1 MENSD
6 VEIMEQQTD
15 IYQDSVVFIT
25 GATGFVGKTLLEK
38 LLWSFPQIKRIYMLI
53 RPKGGLSVEERFRT
67 FLQNPIFERL
77 RDSHPERLAK
87 ILHFSGNIED
97 DNFGLNE
104 TDKRVLCAE
113 VNIIFHSAAT
123 VRFNE
128 CLKVAARVNSQ
139 ATYNLLE
146 LCREMTQLKSFLYVS
161 TAYCNP
167 GRKYVD
173 EKVYPTMPPVDWRQ
187 FLTCT
192 QKIPD
197 DYLNRLADYIKG
209 PHVNTY
215 TFTKSIAEQI
225 VNAYRHVIPIVI
237 VRPSIVTAAY
247 REPYPGWIDN
257 IQAISG
263 IMMEIGK
270 GGISSILGDKDL
282 ICDIIPVDFV
292 VNAMIMMV
300 GKAKLGRYVI
310 TFPLPSPKIHG
321 TFCFISLSICN
332 ATSGVTNP
340 ITWQHLGDLTMKWS
354 RIYPTKRMIM
364 FPNFKYR
371 CSAIQHEIA
380 VWVLH
385 FIPALLMD
393 LRTLVL
399 GQKKRMVT
407 PIAKKFR
414 QACLAGSFFSLNE
427 WIFQNK
433 SRFYFKEVLESGA
446 YPMLYWN
453 LDELDYDD
461 YVRRHMIG
469 INKYLHREKFTVDA
483 NKFMVTRVYWLWIF
497 LHVLFYLLLVYVI
510 F

>member
-1 MENSD
+1 METDN
-6 VEIMEQQTD
+6 MEVKLD
-15 IYQDSVVFIT
+15 IYRDSVVFIT
-25 GATGFVGKTLLEK
+25 GATGFVGKALLEK
-38 LLWSFPQIKRIYMLI
+38 LLWSFPQIERIYMLI
-53 RPKGGLSVEERFRT
+53 RPKAGVGAEQRFQN
-67 FLQNPIFERL
+67 FLQNGIFERL
-77 RDSHPERLAK
+77 RTSYPDRLKK
-87 ILHFSGNIED
+87 IAYFPGNIED

-104 TDKRVLCAE
+104 LDKLKLCGQ

-128 CLKVAARVNSQ
+128 CLKVAARVNSV

-146 LCREMTQLKSFLYVS
+146 MCREMTQLKSFLYVS

-173 EKVYPTMPPVDWRQ
+173 ECIYPTLPPVDWLQ

-192 QKIPD
+192 KKIPD
-197 DYLNRLADYIKG
+197 DYLNRMADYIKG

-225 VNAYRHVIPIVI
+225 VNSYKDLIPIVI

-247 REPYPGWIDN
+247 KEPYPGWIDN
-257 IQAISG
+257 VQAISG

-270 GGISSILGDKDL
+270 GGISSILGDKNL

-300 GKAKLGRYVI
+300 HKAELGSI
-310 TFPLPSPKIHG
+310 
-321 TFCFISLSICN
+321 SICN

-340 ITWQHLGDLTMKWS
+340 ISWQRLGELTMKWS

-371 CSAIQHEIA
+371 RSPWKHELA
-380 VWVLH
+380 VWMLH
-385 FIPALLMD
+385 FVPAIIMD
-393 LRTLVL
+393 LRTLLL
-399 GQKKRMVT
+399 GQKKRFVT
-407 PIAKKFR
+407 PVASKFR

-427 WIFQNK
+427 WIFKNR
-433 SRFYFKEVLESGA
+433 SRYYFKDLIENGTFR
-446 YPMLYWN
+446 MLYWN

-461 YVRRHMIG
+461 YVRCHMIG
-469 INKYLHREKFTVDA
+469 INRYLHREKFTIDA
-483 NKFMVTRVYWLWIF
+483 NKMQVTRVYWFWIF
-497 LHVLFYLLLVYVI
+497 AHLFFYMMVIYVVLWSV
-510 F
+510 

>member
-1 MENSD
+1 MCQSMEIVSTEPKMD
-6 VEIMEQQTD
+6 LYREAI
-15 IYQDSVVFIT
+15 VFIT
-25 GATGFVGKTLLEK
+25 GATGFVGKALLEK

-53 RPKGGLSVEERFRT
+53 RPKGGITAEQRFQN
-67 FLQNPIFERL
+67 FLHNGIFERL
-77 RDSHPERLAK
+77 RSSYPERLKK
-87 ILHFSGNIED
+87 IAFFPGNIED

-104 TDKRVLCAE
+104 LDRLELCAQ

-128 CLKVAARVNSQ
+128 CLKVAARVNSV

-146 LCREMTQLKSFLYVS
+146 MCKEMPQLKSFLYVS

-173 EKVYPTMPPVDWRQ
+173 ERIYPTLPPVDWLQ

-192 QKIPD
+192 KKIPD
-197 DYLNRLADYIKG
+197 EYLNRMADYIKG

-225 VNAYRHVIPIVI
+225 VNSYKDLIPIVI

-247 REPYPGWIDN
+247 KEPYPGWIDN

-270 GGISSILGDKDL
+270 GGISSILGDKNL

-300 GKAKLGRYVI
+300 HKAQLGSI
-310 TFPLPSPKIHG
+310 
-321 TFCFISLSICN
+321 SICN

-340 ITWQHLGDLTMKWS
+340 ISWQRLGQLTMKWS

-371 CSAIQHEIA
+371 RSAFKHEVA
-380 VWVLH
+380 VWLLH
-385 FIPALLMD
+385 FVPAILMD
-393 LRTLVL
+393 LSTLVL
-399 GQKKRMVT
+399 KQKKRLVT
-407 PIAKKFR
+407 PIASKFR

-427 WIFQNK
+427 WIFKNR
-433 SRFYFKEVLESGA
+433 SRYYFKDLIENGTF
-446 YPMLYWN
+446 PMLYWN
-453 LDELDYDD
+453 LDELNYDD

-469 INKYLHREKFTVDA
+469 INKYLHREKSTINA
-483 NKFMVTRVYWLWIF
+483 NKMHVTRVYWFWIF
-497 LHVLFYLLLVYVI
+497 AHIFFYMLIAYVLML
-510 F
+510 

>member
-1 MENSD
+1 MENAK
-6 VEIMEQQTD
+6 VENKTD
-15 IYQDSVVFIT
+15 IYHDSVVFIT

-53 RPKGGLSVEERFRT
+53 RPKGGVSVKDRFQA
-67 FLQNPIFERL
+67 FLQNRIFERL
-77 RDSHPERLAK
+77 RAEHPERLKK
-87 ILHFSGNIED
+87 IFHFAGNIED
-97 DNFGLNE
+97 DNFGLSE
-104 TDKRVLCAE
+104 PDRARLCGE

-146 LCREMTQLKSFLYVS
+146 LCREMTQLRSFLYVS

-173 EKVYPTMPPVDWRQ
+173 EEVYPTLPPVDWRQ

-192 QKIPD
+192 KKVPD
-197 DYLNRLADYIKG
+197 DYLNHLADYIKG

-225 VNAYRHVIPIVI
+225 VNAYKDVIPIVI

-257 IQAISG
+257 VQAISG

-270 GGISSILGDKDL
+270 GGISSILGDKDM

-292 VNAMIMMV
+292 VNAMIMMIN
-300 GKAKLGRYVI
+300 KAKLG
-310 TFPLPSPKIHG
+310 
-321 TFCFISLSICN
+321 SLSICN

-340 ITWQHLGDLTMKWS
+340 ITWQHLGELTMKWS

-371 CSAIQHEIA
+371 RSASRHELA
-380 VWVLH
+380 VWLLH
-385 FIPALLMD
+385 FVPALLMD
-393 LRTLVL
+393 LRTLL
-399 GQKKRMVT
+399 LSQKKRMVT

-427 WIFQNK
+427 WIFKNK
-433 SRFYFKEVLESGA
+433 SRFYFKEQIENGTFS
-446 YPMLYWN
+446 MLYWN
-453 LDELDYDD
+453 LEDLDYDD

-469 INKYLHREKFTVDA
+469 INKYLHRENFTVDS
-483 NKFMVTRVYWLWIF
+483 NKLMVTKVYWVWIF
-497 LHVLFYLLLVYVI
+497 LHLCFYMLLIYVI

>member
-1 MENSD
+1 MEPPL
-6 VEIMEQQTD
+6 D
-15 IYQDSVVFIT
+15 IYKDAVVFIT
-25 GATGFVGKTLLEK
+25 GATGFVGKALLEK

-53 RPKGGLSVEERFRT
+53 RSKAGIVPEERFQN
-67 FLQNPIFERL
+67 FLKNGIFLRL
-77 RDSHPERLAK
+77 RSSHPERLKK
-87 ILHFSGNIED
+87 IAYFAGNIEA

-104 TDKRVLCAE
+104 RDRSELCAQ

-128 CLKVAARVNSQ
+128 CLSVAARVNSV

-146 LCREMTQLKSFLYVS
+146 MCSDMRQLKRFLYVS

-173 EKVYPTMPPVDWRQ
+173 ECIYPTLPPVDWQ
-187 FLTCT
+187 HFLRCT
-192 QKIPD
+192 KKIPEE
-197 DYLNRLADYIKG
+197 YLNRLADYIKG

-225 VNAYRHVIPIVI
+225 VSSYKDIIPIVI

-270 GGISSILGDKDL
+270 GGISSILGDKNL

-300 GKAKLGRYVI
+300 HKAQLGSI
-310 TFPLPSPKIHG
+310 
-321 TFCFISLSICN
+321 SICN

-340 ITWQHLGDLTMKWS
+340 ISWQRLGELTMKWS

-371 CSAIQHEIA
+371 RGAMMHELA
-380 VWVLH
+380 VWMLH
-385 FIPALLMD
+385 FVPALFID
-393 LRTLVL
+393 LRTLLL
-399 GQKKRMVT
+399 GPKKRFVT

-427 WIFQNK
+427 WIFKNR
-433 SRFYFKEVLESGA
+433 SRFYFKHLIENDTF
-446 YPMLYWN
+446 PMLYWN
-453 LDELDYDD
+453 LDELNYDD
-461 YVRRHMIG
+461 YVRCHMIG
-469 INKYLHREKFTVDA
+469 INKYLHREQFTVDA
-483 NKFMVTRVYWLWIF
+483 NKMQVTRIYWMWIF
-497 LHVLFYLLLVYVI
+497 GHLCFLLLLVYVLL
-510 F
+510 

>member
-1 MENSD
+1 MEKTR
-6 VEIMEQQTD
+6 VENPMD
-15 IYQDSVVFIT
+15 IYHDSVIFIT

-53 RPKGGLSVEERFRT
+53 RPKGGVSVKQRFQE
-67 FLQNPIFERL
+67 FLQNRIFERL
-77 RDSHPERLAK
+77 RAEHPERLKK
-87 ILHFSGNIED
+87 IFHFAGNIED
-97 DNFGLNE
+97 DNFGLSE
-104 TDKRVLCAE
+104 PDRVRLCDE

-146 LCREMTQLKSFLYVS
+146 LCREMTQLRSFLYVS

-173 EKVYPTMPPVDWRQ
+173 EEVYPTLPPVEWRQ

-192 QKIPD
+192 KKIPE
-197 DYLNRLADYIKG
+197 DYLNQLSVYIKG

-225 VNAYRHVIPIVI
+225 VNAYKDVIPIVI

-270 GGISSILGDKDL
+270 GGISSILGDKDM

-292 VNAMIMMV
+292 VNAMIMMIN
-300 GKAKLGRYVI
+300 KAKLG
-310 TFPLPSPKIHG
+310 
-321 TFCFISLSICN
+321 SLSICN

-340 ITWQHLGDLTMKWS
+340 ITWQHLGELTMKWS

-371 CSAIQHEIA
+371 RSASQHELA
-380 VWVLH
+380 VWMLH
-385 FIPALLMD
+385 FVPALLMD
-393 LRTLVL
+393 LRTLL
-399 GQKKRMVT
+399 LSQKKRMVT
-407 PIAKKFR
+407 PIARKFR

-427 WIFQNK
+427 WIFKNK
-433 SRFYFKEVLESGA
+433 SRYYFKEQIENGTF
-446 YPMLYWN
+446 PMLYWN
-453 LDELDYDD
+453 LEDLDYDE

-469 INKYLHREKFTVDA
+469 INKYLHRENFTVDS
-483 NKFMVTRVYWLWIF
+483 NKLMVTKVYWVWIF
-497 LHVLFYLLLVYVI
+497 LHLCFYMLLIYVI

>member
-1 MENSD
+1 M
-6 VEIMEQQTD
+6 
-15 IYQDSVVFIT
+15 T
-25 GATGFVGKTLLEK
+25 GATGFVGKALLEK
-38 LLWSFPQIKRIYMLI
+38 LLWSFPQIKRVYMLI
-53 RPKGGLSVEERFRT
+53 RPKAGLTAAERFQQ
-67 FLQNPIFERL
+67 FLQNGIFLRL
-77 RDSHPERLAK
+77 RNSFPERLKK
-87 ILHFSGNIED
+87 IAYFPGNIED
-97 DNFGLNE
+97 DNFGLNAADRRE
-104 TDKRVLCAE
+104 LCAQ

-128 CLKVAARVNSQ
+128 CLKVAARVNSV

-146 LCREMTQLKSFLYVS
+146 MCREMEHLKSFLYVS

-173 EKVYPTMPPVDWRQ
+173 ERIYPTLPPVDWLQ

-225 VNAYRHVIPIVI
+225 VNSYRHLIPIVI

-270 GGISSILGDKDL
+270 GGISSILGDKSL

-300 GKAKLGRYVI
+300 HKAQLGSI
-310 TFPLPSPKIHG
+310 
-321 TFCFISLSICN
+321 SICN

-340 ITWQHLGDLTMKWS
+340 ISWQRLGELTMKWA
-354 RIYPTKRMIM
+354 RIYPSKRMIM

-371 CSAIQHEIA
+371 RNPLKHELA
-380 VWVLH
+380 VWLLH
-385 FIPALLMD
+385 FVPAILMD
-393 LRTLVL
+393 LRTLLL
-399 GQKKRMVT
+399 GKKKRLVT
-407 PIAKKFR
+407 PIAGKFR
-414 QACLAGSFFSLNE
+414 QACLAGAFFSLNE
-427 WIFQNK
+427 WIFKNR
-433 SRFYFKEVLESGA
+433 SRYYFKELIDNKTF
-446 YPMLYWN
+446 PMLYWN
-453 LDELDYDD
+453 LDELNYDD

-469 INKYLHREKFTVDA
+469 INRYLHREDFTMES
-483 NKFMVTRVYWLWIF
+483 NKMHVTRIYWFWIF
-497 LHVLFYLLLVYVI
+497 AHLCFYMLLVYVLL
-510 F
+510 

>member
-1 MENSD
+1 RFQIAE
-6 VEIMEQQTD
+6 MEQKPN
-15 IYQDSVVFIT
+15 IYDDAVVFIT
-25 GATGFVGKTLLEK
+25 GATGFVGKALLEK
-38 LLWSFPQIKRIYMLI
+38 LLWSFPQINRIYMLI
-53 RPKGGLSVEERFRT
+53 RPKAGIGVRERFES
-67 FLQNPIFERL
+67 FLLNGIFERL
-77 RDSHPERLAK
+77 RASYPERLNK
-87 ILHFSGNIED
+87 ISYLAGNIED

-104 TDKRVLCAE
+104 LDRAELCAE

-128 CLKVAARVNSQ
+128 CLKVAARVNSV

-146 LCREMTQLKSFLYVS
+146 LCKQMTRLKSFLYVS

-173 EKVYPTMPPVDWRQ
+173 ERIYPTLPPVNWMQ

-192 QKIPD
+192 RKIPD
-197 DYLNRLADYIKG
+197 DYLNRLADYITG

-225 VNAYRHVIPIVI
+225 VNAYKDLLPIVI

-270 GGISSILGDKDL
+270 GGISSILGDGRL

-292 VNAMIMMV
+292 VNAMIMMAQKAVV
-300 GKAKLGRYVI
+300 GRI
-310 TFPLPSPKIHG
+310 
-321 TFCFISLSICN
+321 SICN

-340 ITWQHLGDLTMKWS
+340 ISWQRLGNLTMKWS

-371 CSAIQHEIA
+371 RGALRHELA
-380 VWVLH
+380 VWMLH
-385 FIPALLMD
+385 FGPAILMD
-393 LRTLVL
+393 LRTLLL
-399 GQKKRMVT
+399 GQKKRLVT

-427 WIFQNK
+427 WIFQNS
-433 SRFYFKEVLESGA
+433 SRYYFQELIENGTF
-446 YPMLYWN
+446 PMLYWN
-453 LDELDYDD
+453 LDELNYDD

-469 INKYLHREKFTVDA
+469 INKYLHRENFNVDA
-483 NKFMVTRVYWLWIF
+483 NKIQVTKTYWLWIF
-497 LHVLFYLLLVYVI
+497 LHLISYMLLIYVLI
-510 F
+510 

>member
-1 MENSD
+1 MENAKAKNQ
-6 VEIMEQQTD
+6 MD
-15 IYQDSVVFIT
+15 IYHDSVIFIT

-53 RPKGGLSVEERFRT
+53 RPKGGVCVKQRFQD
-67 FLQNPIFERL
+67 FLQNRIFERL
-77 RDSHPERLAK
+77 RTEHPERLRK
-87 ILHFSGNIED
+87 IFHFAGNIED
-97 DNFGLNE
+97 DNFGLAE
-104 TDKRVLCAE
+104 PDRVRLCGE

-146 LCREMTQLKSFLYVS
+146 LCREMTQLRSFLYVS

-173 EKVYPTMPPVDWRQ
+173 EEVYPTLPPVDWRQ

-192 QKIPD
+192 RKIPD
-197 DYLNRLADYIKG
+197 DYLNQLADYIKG

-225 VNAYRHVIPIVI
+225 VNAYKDVIPIVI

-270 GGISSILGDKDL
+270 GGISSILGDKDM

-292 VNAMIMMV
+292 VNAMIMMIN
-300 GKAKLGRYVI
+300 KAKLG
-310 TFPLPSPKIHG
+310 
-321 TFCFISLSICN
+321 SLSICN

-340 ITWQHLGDLTMKWS
+340 ITWQHLGELTMKWS

-371 CSAIQHEIA
+371 RSASKHELA
-380 VWVLH
+380 VWMLH
-385 FIPALLMD
+385 FVPALLMD
-393 LRTLVL
+393 LRTLL
-399 GQKKRMVT
+399 LSQKRRMVT

-427 WIFQNK
+427 WIFKNK
-433 SRFYFKEVLESGA
+433 SRYYFKEQIENGTF
-446 YPMLYWN
+446 PMLYWN
-453 LDELDYDD
+453 LEDLDYDD

-469 INKYLHREKFTVDA
+469 INKYLHRENFTVDS
-483 NKFMVTRVYWLWIF
+483 NKLMVTKVYWVWIF
-497 LHVLFYLLLVYVI
+497 LHLCFYMLLIYVI

>member
-1 MENSD
+1 MDNAEVST
-6 VEIMEQQTD
+6 VEHQTD
-15 IYQDSVVFIT
+15 IYQDAVVFIT
-25 GATGFVGKTLLEK
+25 GATGFVGKSLLEK

-53 RPKGGLSVEERFRT
+53 RPKGGVTVEERFRG

-77 RDSHPERLAK
+77 KSEHPTQLKK
-87 ILHFSGNIED
+87 IFHFSGNIED

-104 TDKRVLCAE
+104 SDRSVLCAE

-128 CLKVAARVNSQ
+128 CLKVSARVNSQ

-146 LCREMTQLKSFLYVS
+146 LCRQMPQLRSFLYVS

-173 EKVYPTMPPVDWRQ
+173 EQVYPTMPPVDWRQ
-187 FLTCT
+187 FLAAT

-225 VNAYRHVIPIVI
+225 VNAYKDVIPIVI

-300 GKAKLGRYVI
+300 GKAKLG
-310 TFPLPSPKIHG
+310 
-321 TFCFISLSICN
+321 SLSICN

-340 ITWQHLGDLTMKWS
+340 ITWQHLGELTMKWS
-354 RIYPTKRMIM
+354 RIYPTRRMIM

-371 CSAIQHEIA
+371 CSAFNHELA
-380 VWVLH
+380 VWILH
-385 FIPALLMD
+385 FMPALLMD
-393 LRTLVL
+393 LQTLL
-399 GQKKRMVT
+399 LAQKKRLVT

-427 WIFQNK
+427 WIFKNK
-433 SRFYFKEVLESGA
+433 SRFYFKEIIENGT
-446 YPMLYWN
+446 YPTLYWN
-453 LDELDYDD
+453 LEELDYDD

-469 INKYLHREKFTVDA
+469 INKYLHREKFTVDS
-483 NKFMVTRVYWLWIF
+483 NKFMVTRIYWFWIF
-497 LHVLFYLLLVYVI
+497 LHLMFYMMLVYI
-510 F
+510 AF

>member
-1 MENSD
+1 MDNAEVGIVNC
-6 VEIMEQQTD
+6 QPD
-15 IYQDSVVFIT
+15 IYDDAVVFIT

-38 LLWSFPQIKRIYMLI
+38 LLWSFPRIKRIYMLI
-53 RPKGGLSVEERFRT
+53 RPKGGVTVQERFRG

-77 RDSHPERLAK
+77 TTEHPERLKK
-87 ILHFSGNIED
+87 IFYFSGNIED
-97 DNFGLNE
+97 DNFGKTLEITNETTSAHQRPPPTGLNE
-104 TDKRVLCAE
+104 SDRAVLCAE

-128 CLKVAARVNSQ
+128 CLKVSARVNSQ
-139 ATYNLLE
+139 ATFNLLE
-146 LCREMTQLKSFLYVS
+146 LCREMAQLRSFLYVS

-173 EKVYPTMPPVDWRQ
+173 EQVYPTMPPVDWRQ
-187 FLTCT
+187 FLACT

-270 GGISSILGDKDL
+270 GGISSILGDKNL

-300 GKAKLGRYVI
+300 SKAQLG
-310 TFPLPSPKIHG
+310 
-321 TFCFISLSICN
+321 SLSICN

-340 ITWQHLGDLTMKWS
+340 ITWQRLGELTMKWS
-354 RIYPTKRMIM
+354 RIYPTRRMIM

-371 CSAIQHEIA
+371 CSSMKHEVA

-385 FIPALLMD
+385 FVPALLMD
-393 LRTLVL
+393 LRTLL
-399 GQKKRMVT
+399 LAQKKRLVT

-427 WIFQNK
+427 WIFKNK
-433 SRFYFKEVLESGA
+433 SRFYFKELINNGT
-446 YPMLYWN
+446 YPTLYWN
-453 LDELDYDD
+453 LEELDYDD

-483 NKFMVTRVYWLWIF
+483 NKFMVTRIYWFWIF
-497 LHVLFYLLLVYVI
+497 LHLLFYMMLVLFI

>member
-1 MENSD
+1 MEA
-6 VEIMEQQTD
+6 QLD
-15 IYQDSVVFIT
+15 IYKDAVVFIT
-25 GATGFVGKTLLEK
+25 GATGFVGKALLEK

-53 RPKGGLSVEERFRT
+53 RAKAGVSPEQRFQN
-67 FLQNPIFERL
+67 FLQNGIFQRL
-77 RDSHPERLAK
+77 RTEYPERLQK
-87 ILHFSGNIED
+87 ISYFAGNIED

-104 TDKRVLCAE
+104 RNRGELCAQ

-128 CLKVAARVNSQ
+128 CLNVAARVNSV
-139 ATYNLLE
+139 ATFNLLE
-146 LCREMTQLKSFLYVS
+146 MCRDMRELRRFLYVS

-173 EKVYPTMPPVDWRQ
+173 ECIYPTLPPVDWQQ
-187 FLTCT
+187 FLSCT
-192 QKIPD
+192 RKIPEE
-197 DYLNRLADYIKG
+197 YLNRLADYIKG

-225 VNAYRHVIPIVI
+225 VNSYRHLIPIVI

-300 GKAKLGRYVI
+300 HKAELGSI
-310 TFPLPSPKIHG
+310 
-321 TFCFISLSICN
+321 SICN

-340 ITWQHLGDLTMKWS
+340 ISWQRLGDLTMKWA

-371 CSAIQHEIA
+371 RGALRHELA
-380 VWVLH
+380 VWMLH
-385 FIPALLMD
+385 FVPALFMD
-393 LRTLVL
+393 VRTLLL
-399 GQKKRMVT
+399 GSKQRFVT

-427 WIFQNK
+427 WIFKNR
-433 SRFYFKEVLESGA
+433 SRLYFKHLIDNGTF
-446 YPMLYWN
+446 PMLYWN
-453 LDELDYDD
+453 LEELNYDD

-483 NKFMVTRVYWLWIF
+483 NKMQVTRIYWFWIF
-497 LHVLFYLLLVYVI
+497 AHLCFYMLLVYVLL
-510 F
+510 

>member
-1 MENSD
+1 MDSTEL
-6 VEIMEQQTD
+6 EIMDQQPD

-53 RPKGGLSVEERFRT
+53 RPKGGVTVEERFRV

-77 RDSHPERLAK
+77 RSNHPDRLKK
-87 ILHFSGNIED
+87 IFHFSGNIED

-104 TDKRVLCAE
+104 SDRKVLCAE

-146 LCREMTQLKSFLYVS
+146 LCREMTHLRSFLYVS

-173 EKVYPTMPPVDWRQ
+173 EVVYPTMPPVDWRQ
-187 FLTCT
+187 FLAAT

-225 VNAYRHVIPIVI
+225 VNAYKNVIPIVI

-300 GKAKLGRYVI
+300 GKAKLG
-310 TFPLPSPKIHG
+310 
-321 TFCFISLSICN
+321 SLSICN

-340 ITWQHLGDLTMKWS
+340 ITWQHLGELTMKWS
-354 RIYPTKRMIM
+354 RIYPTRRMIM

-371 CSAIQHEIA
+371 CSAFKHELA
-380 VWVLH
+380 VWALH
-385 FIPALLMD
+385 FVPALLMD

-399 GQKKRMVT
+399 AQKKRLVT

-427 WIFQNK
+427 WIFKNQ
-433 SRFYFKEVLESGA
+433 SRYYFREVIKNGL

-469 INKYLHREKFTVDA
+469 INKYLHREKFTFES
-483 NKFMVTRVYWLWIF
+483 NKLMVTRVYWFWIF
-497 LHVLFYLLLVYVI
+497 LHLLSYLLLVYVI

>member
-1 MENSD
+1 MDNSKVQNM
-6 VEIMEQQTD
+6 VEKSD
-15 IYQDSVVFIT
+15 IYNDSVVFIT
-25 GATGFVGKTLLEK
+25 GATGFVGKALLEK

-53 RPKGGLSVEERFRT
+53 RPKNGIPVEQRFQG
-67 FLQNPIFERL
+67 FLRNTIFERL
-77 RDSHPERLAK
+77 REAHPERMKK
-87 ILHFSGNIED
+87 ISYFAGNIED
-97 DNFGLNE
+97 DNFGLNAS
-104 TDKRVLCAE
+104 DRVELCSE

-128 CLKVAARVNSQ
+128 CLKVAARVNSV

-146 LCREMTQLKSFLYVS
+146 LCRNMKQLKSFLYVS

-173 EKVYPTMPPVDWRQ
+173 EKIYPTMPPVDWLQ

-192 QKIPD
+192 RKIPEE
-197 DYLNRLADYIKG
+197 YLNRLADYIKG

-225 VNAYRHVIPIVI
+225 VNSYRHIIPIVI

-270 GGISSILGDKDL
+270 GGISSILGDKDM

-292 VNAMIMMV
+292 VNAMIMMIH
-300 GKAKLGRYVI
+300 KSRLGSI
-310 TFPLPSPKIHG
+310 
-321 TFCFISLSICN
+321 SICN

-340 ITWQHLGDLTMKWS
+340 ITWQRLGDLTMKWS

-371 CSAIQHEIA
+371 RNALKHELA
-380 VWVLH
+380 VWLLH
-385 FIPALLMD
+385 FVPALLMD
-393 LRTLVL
+393 LRTLIL
-399 GQKKRMVT
+399 RQKRRMVT

-427 WIFQNK
+427 WIFKNS
-433 SRFYFKEVLESGA
+433 SRFHFKEIIENGTF
-446 YPMLYWN
+446 PMLYWN
-453 LDELDYDD
+453 LDELNYDD

-469 INKYLHREKFTVDA
+469 INKYLHKEKFTVDS
-483 NKFMVTRVYWLWIF
+483 NKWVITKIYWFWIF
-497 LHVLFYLLLVYVI
+497 LHLCFYMLSIYLI